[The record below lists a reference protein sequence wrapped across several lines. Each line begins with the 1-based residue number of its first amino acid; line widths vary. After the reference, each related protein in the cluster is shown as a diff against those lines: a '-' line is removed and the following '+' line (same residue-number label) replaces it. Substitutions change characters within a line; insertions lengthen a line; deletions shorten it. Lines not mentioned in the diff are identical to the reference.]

1 MTTTDDYYG
10 TPDDHARVQRAKIEE
25 LSRQFQKRLR
35 ARQYAKQ
42 VAVQSAT
49 QYATKVLGKPVRFLD
64 ELTEQEF
71 ASLMLA
77 LNGGR
82 NE

>member
-1 MTTTDDYYG
+1 MTTTEDYYG
-10 TPDDHARVQRAKIEE
+10 TPDDHARVAKARVDD
-25 LSRQFQKRLR
+25 LAQQFQKRLR
-35 ARQYAKQ
+35 ARQHTRD

-49 QYATKVLGKPVRFLD
+49 QYATKVLGKPVKFLD
-64 ELTEQEF
+64 ELTEQDF